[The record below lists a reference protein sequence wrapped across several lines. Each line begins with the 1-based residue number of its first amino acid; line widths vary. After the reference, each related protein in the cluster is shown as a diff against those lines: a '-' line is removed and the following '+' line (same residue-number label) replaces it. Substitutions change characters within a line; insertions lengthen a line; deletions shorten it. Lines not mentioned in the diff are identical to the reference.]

1 MMRVF
6 SIVGL
11 LLLASPALADE
22 APPRLNRQVMFDLG
36 LSVVHAGL
44 ELPVGDHLAVSVG
57 AGIFGTYFL
66 PWFDAGDDVKG
77 PGGGVRATWFKNRD
91 GRGLY
96 VTPYVRASYVSGE
109 RDGMKGTGV
118 AITSGLFA
126 GWCFA
131 VKRRFD
137 VRIGAGAQYIYID
150 ADPLGASTPF
160 IGLDFLVGYRLR

>member
-1 MMRVF
+1 MIRTLVPVF
-6 SIVGL
+6 
-11 LLLASPALADE
+11 LLALAAPAFADE
-22 APPRLNRQVMFDLG
+22 LPPHLNRQIQLDLG
-36 LSVVHAGL
+36 LSVVHADI
-44 ELPVGDHLAVSVG
+44 EQPIGDHFAIAIG

-77 PGGGVRATWFKNRD
+77 PGGGIRATWFQRRG
-91 GRGLY
+91 GRGFY
-96 VTPYVRASYVSGE
+96 VTPYVRSAYVSGE

-118 AITSGLFA
+118 AVTSGVFA

-150 ADPLGASTPF
+150 ADPLSASTPF
-160 IGLDFLVGYRLR
+160 VALDFVVGYRLH

>member
-1 MMRVF
+1 MKRALV
-6 SIVGL
+6 VL
-11 LLLASPALADE
+11 CLLASPALADE
-22 APPRLNRQVMFDLG
+22 HPSHLNRQLQFDLG

-44 ELPVGDHLAVSVG
+44 EIPIGNRLAVAFG
-57 AGIFGTYFL
+57 GGIFGTYFL
-66 PWFDAGDDVKG
+66 PWFDAGDDVAG
-77 PGGGVRATWFKNRD
+77 PGGGVRATWFRNRD

-131 VKRRFD
+131 VKGRFD
-137 VRIGAGAQYIYID
+137 VRVGAGAQYIYID

-160 IGLDFLVGYRLR
+160 VGLDLVVGYRLH